1 MTTEEWKA
9 RMCSAQLSTFKR
21 WQDGTSLKAPRGFWQ
36 NSLLDHSLSSTVL
49 EHASPHVLM
58 NWFCNDFFKSCLSW
72 KNKSFMRLRCLLL
85 FFGAVQ
91 FLSCVRLLWD
101 PIDCSLPG
109 SSVHWI
115 SQARVNKNFSLTHSL
130 PFFQFC
136 TVHCKTLS
144 ECFSSYT
151 LKYYATSPVASA
163 SCKNKSEKFMGAC
176 LPLENKQLSELK
188 LLCFSSTLH
197 TSIGGK
203 KRKLQTPN

>member
-36 NSLLDHSLSSTVL
+36 NSLLDYSLSSTVL
-49 EHASPHVLM
+49 EHASPRVLM

-115 SQARVNKNFSLTHSL
+115 SQARVLEW
-130 PFFQFC
+130 
-136 TVHCKTLS
+136 VVI
-144 ECFSSYT
+144 SSSRGSSWLRDQILDSGIGRQILYRW
-151 LKYYATSPVASA
+151 ATWEAWSHV
-163 SCKNKSEKFMGAC
+163 
-176 LPLENKQLSELK
+176 
-188 LLCFSSTLH
+188 
-197 TSIGGK
+197 
-203 KRKLQTPN
+203 